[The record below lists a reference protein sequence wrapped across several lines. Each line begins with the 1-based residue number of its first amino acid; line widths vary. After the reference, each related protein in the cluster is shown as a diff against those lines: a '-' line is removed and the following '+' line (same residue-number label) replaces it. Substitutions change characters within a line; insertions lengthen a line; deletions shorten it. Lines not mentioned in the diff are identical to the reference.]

1 MTVESGVVVVTEAE
15 LVVTMVVCVE
25 VAELVVTM
33 LIKL

>member
-1 MTVESGVVVVTEAE
+1 MVESGVVVVTVAE
-15 LVVTMVVCVE
+15 LLVTMVVCVE